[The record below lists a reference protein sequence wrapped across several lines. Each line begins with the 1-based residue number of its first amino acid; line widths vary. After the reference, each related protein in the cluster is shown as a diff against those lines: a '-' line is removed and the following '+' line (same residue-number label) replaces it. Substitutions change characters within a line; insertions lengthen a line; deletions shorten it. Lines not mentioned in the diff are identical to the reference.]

1 MEETFDAEMSEEKK
15 SEIIKRLDEYL
26 AAFTRLQEEMVRDRR
41 EIDQIKAETWDI
53 LDQIRFNPE
62 QKVA

>member
-15 SEIIKRLDEYL
+15 GEIIKRLDEYL
-26 AAFTRLQEEMVRDRR
+26 AAFARLQEEMVRDRR

-53 LDQIRFNPE
+53 LDQIHFDPE
-62 QKVA
+62 RKVA